1 LPAEKEGE
9 DEVNEP
15 EVEITPG
22 RKSLIIIEKIQSG
35 LKLVKNPKAT
45 EVIESIRL
53 KLGYDVPR
61 GNPIK
66 NYQELDFD
74 LSKPPIAIESTGVYF
89 TKKEKNILEFDV
101 EDQTYFEIKL
111 TGFDEKR
118 DLFLNL
124 Q

>member
-1 LPAEKEGE
+1 LPDA
-9 DEVNEP
+9 
-15 EVEITPG
+15 I
-22 RKSLIIIEKIQSG
+22 S
-35 LKLVKNPKAT
+35 
-45 EVIESIRL
+45 L

-74 LSKPPIAIESTGVYF
+74 VAKLPIVISSSGVYF
-89 TKKEKNILEFDV
+89 TKKEKNILEFDIV
-101 EDQTYFEIKL
+101 DKSHFEIQL

-118 DLFLNL
+118 DLFLKL